1 MLSFAQAGNTLWGFQ
16 LAWFLV
22 LLTLAAVMYVLDA
35 KTLSVAA
42 LLLGVALAVVG
53 SLSSLQGLLIWA
65 PGLLLLYYR
74 RRSPVY
80 LAVWAGA
87 GVLTA
92 ALYFDDFSR
101 SGATPAYLT
110 TPHYPLLAIRF
121 FFETIGDVLGV
132 PLTSTGTG
140 ADLVG
145 AFGCLIVGLALF
157 ALWSGGRT
165 RDTESAA
172 PVGLALIIFG
182 LLFAL
187 VITYGRTFGGP
198 AGAAQSRY
206 TTYNLLIVV
215 GIYLI
220 YLEEIRYGSRSSDP
234 LSVRTVLGVLLG
246 GVIVL
251 QVLFGFVNGIR
262 WARTNYG
269 TLALDGAVTADAGRI
284 PGPRVQAF
292 VDPYAS
298 VRLLRDDI
306 SVLSTHRLSFF
317 SDQAT
322 VHYYRDEAQSYARR
336 GLFEYELRH
345 PRFPPASSF
354 RALALSSQAQ
364 WFVGEWR
371 GESASP
377 ESCVRADRIKHRRKD
392 PR

>member
-1 MLSFAQAGNTLWGFQ
+1 MGLSAC
-16 LAWFLV
+16 LV
-22 LLTLAAVMYVLDA
+22 PRPSDIGGRDLRSGRQDA
-35 KTLSVAA
+35 FRGCSPV
-42 LLLGVALAVVG
+42 GRRSAVVG

-110 TPHYPLLAIRF
+110 APHYPLLAIRF

-220 YLEEIRYGSRSSDP
+220 YLEEVRYGSRSWDP

-284 PGPRVQAF
+284 PGPRVQLSWTPTPPF
-292 VDPYAS
+292 VCYVMTSAC
-298 VRLLRDDI
+298 
-306 SVLSTHRLSFF
+306 F
-317 SDQAT
+317 
-322 VHYYRDEAQSYARR
+322 
-336 GLFEYELRH
+336 
-345 PRFPPASSF
+345 PRI
-354 RALALSSQAQ
+354 
-364 WFVGEWR
+364 
-371 GESASP
+371 
-377 ESCVRADRIKHRRKD
+377 D
-392 PR
+392 